1 MWQPMEA
8 LRVSAEEGFSTLMEN
23 NWTCCGKGQLT
34 MMLGSN
40 EAETLNEDAGILEGS
55 EGRF

>member
-1 MWQPMEA
+1 MEA
-8 LRVSAEEGFSTLMEN
+8 LRVGAEEGFSILMEN
-23 NWTCCGKGQLT
+23 WTYCGKGQPT
-34 MMLGSN
+34 MMLGSY

>member
-1 MWQPMEA
+1 MEA
-8 LRVSAEEGFSTLMEN
+8 LRVGAEEGFSTLMEN
-23 NWTCCGKGQLT
+23 KWTCCGKGQLT

-40 EAETLNEDAGILEGS
+40 KAETLNEDAGIVEGF

>member
-1 MWQPMEA
+1 MEV
-8 LRVSAEEGFSTLMEN
+8 LRVGAEEGFSTLMEN
-23 NWTCCGKGQLT
+23 KWTCCGKGQLT

-40 EAETLNEDAGILEGS
+40 KAETLNEDAGIVEGF